1 MCVGVLLGVWNMHV
15 CVSGGLAAAAAF
27 FVPLFLWGVGGWWW
41 WGVLCENCIVDA
53 M

>member
-15 CVSGGLAAAAAF
+15 CVSGGLAAVTVF
-27 FVPLFLWGVGGWWW
+27 FVPLFLWGVGGFRW